1 MFLRLVQ
8 IDAFA
13 DEVFRGNPAAVMALP
28 SWLPDRVLQDIAAEN
43 NLAETAFFVTQLPS
57 DVVAPVGS
65 DAAYHLR
72 WFTPM
77 VEVDLCGHATLA
89 TAGHLFDDIHPSGQR
104 ISFWTR
110 SGWLHVARGNRDG
123 ELVMD
128 FPAEQLADISS
139 ASAEPAAAL
148 AALGNPIITAAMRG
162 TDLIFVLPDEAAI
175 RAVEPDFTA
184 LSRLPIRG
192 VIVTAPGHSDGVDFV
207 SRWFG
212 AGSGAVEDP
221 VTGSAH
227 SQIANYWAQRLGRN
241 RLTARQ
247 LSTRGG
253 TVTCEVDGDRV
264 RLGGTYRRYLDG
276 TVTIP
281 DKLLELP

>member
-1 MFLRLVQ
+1 VHVRLLQ

-13 DEVFRGNPAAVMALP
+13 EHVFRGNPAAVMPLP
-28 SWLPDRVLQDIAAEN
+28 SWLPDRVLQNIAVEN
-43 NLAETAFFVTQLPS
+43 NLSETAFYVERLPA
-57 DVVAPVGS
+57 DVYVPAGS

-77 VEVDLCGHATLA
+77 VEVALCGHATLA
-89 TAGHLFDDIHPSGQR
+89 TAGHLFDDIHPEAGR
-104 ISFWTR
+104 LSFWTR
-110 SGWLHVARGNRDG
+110 SGWLHVARSDRPG

-128 FPAEQLADISS
+128 FPAEPLRAIPEGDATS
-139 ASAEPAAAL
+139 AAAL
-148 AALGNPIITAAMRG
+148 AALGIRAGTQLRG
-162 TDLIFVLPDEAAI
+162 TDLVYVLQNEAAV
-175 RAVEPDFTA
+175 RSVTPDFTS
-184 LSRLPIRG
+184 LRRLPVRG
-192 VIVTAPGHSDGVDFV
+192 VIVTAEGDHDGTDFV

-212 AGSGAVEDP
+212 AEAGVDEDP

-227 SQIANYWAQRLGRN
+227 SQIAPYWAQRLGRV

-253 TVTCEVDGDRV
+253 TVTCEIDGDRV

-276 TVTIP
+276 TATIP
-281 DKLLELP
+281 DEAL